1 MCKLN
6 NCPQKLLSGRNRRL
20 CLCWGGDRC
29 GCDKL
34 WTNVPEKLS
43 TYFEKTL
50 KEQQKKKK
58 KTLLIL
64 TLNIM
69 HVDVYTSLQHVQTHV
84 YVHTCR
90 PFKTHVWYET
100 KPRNT
105 HVKQKKSV
113 VAPTRKVVA
122 ADTGTYRL
130 GRNGRGG
137 AEATPP
143 TPPPTPPLLKPGI
156 RDRER
161 VEEDRER

>member
-1 MCKLN
+1 MAM
-6 NCPQKLLSGRNRRL
+6 QKLARVKRKITALYIGMTE
-20 CLCWGGDRC
+20 
-29 GCDKL
+29 DKCSD
-34 WTNVPEKLS
+34 N
-43 TYFEKTL
+43 
-50 KEQQKKKK
+50 
-58 KTLLIL
+58 
-64 TLNIM
+64 
-69 HVDVYTSLQHVQTHV
+69 HG
-84 YVHTCR
+84 
-90 PFKTHVWYET
+90 
-100 KPRNT
+100 